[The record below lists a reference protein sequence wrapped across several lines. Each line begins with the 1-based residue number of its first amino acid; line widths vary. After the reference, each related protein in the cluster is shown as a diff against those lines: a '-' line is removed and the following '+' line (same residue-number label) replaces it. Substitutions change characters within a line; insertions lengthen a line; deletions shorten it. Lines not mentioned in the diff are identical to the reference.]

1 MTYEYNNATRLWA
14 DIASNHAMNI
24 AIDDASAQR
33 NVTPP
38 VEPQIDLA
46 RLAAITQ
53 SIDPVDLGST
63 GVQVVLTALVNE
75 THGQPC
81 GLAIAIDWLRDYG
94 EIYSGDHIAELWSAI
109 QADPDPYL
117 DSTFDTLQ
125 RIARQYPVSK
135 LASDS
140 SLSNHEE
147 PISDLPAPR
156 SSAEKIELDK
166 YVLNGKLADIEE
178 SAIVQTPIYGNLA
191 LMGQA
196 TIFYAAPNTGKTLLS
211 LAFTIEGIKAGLID
225 PARLYY
231 INNDDSTT
239 GLAEKLRIA
248 EEYGFKMLAEAYE
261 GFDANMLLSILT
273 NMIDN
278 NQASGVVVV
287 LDTATKVVNVL
298 DAAKTRMFTKVIRKF
313 VLKGGTLIALGH
325 ANKSPGAD
333 GKPVYRGTTDIL
345 NDFDCAYVVYE
356 LRSDCHEKIVV
367 FENKKMRG
375 NVARTVAYRYTT
387 ESGISYNELLAS
399 VSFVDQDKVDAV
411 QREEE
416 TSSDAEVIGVAEACI
431 TSGTNTKMLLADAI
445 AKRAGISKRRAIKVI
460 ERYTGTDPS
469 LHRWQFAVKERG
481 AKVFEILDRS
491 PPTISGGID
500 D

>member
-1 MTYEYNNATRLWA
+1 MTKENNTKGLWA
-14 DIASNHAMNI
+14 DIASSQAMNI
-24 AIDDASAQR
+24 AIDDASTQKII
-33 NVTPP
+33 TPP
-38 VEPQIDLA
+38 VEPRIDLE

-53 SIDPVDLGST
+53 NIDPVDLDST
-63 GVQVVLTALVNE
+63 GVHVVLSALVNE

-81 GLAIAIDWLRDYG
+81 GLNIANNWLRDYD

-109 QADPDPYL
+109 QAEPDR

-125 RIARQYPVSK
+125 HIARQYPVRK
-135 LASDS
+135 VASDS
-140 SLSNHEE
+140 SLSNHEV
-147 PISDLPAPR
+147 PIPDLPTPR
-156 SSAEKIELDK
+156 SSAEQIELDK

-178 SAIVQTPIYGNLA
+178 AAIGPTPIYGNLA

-345 NDFDCAYVVYE
+345 NDFDCVYVVYE

-399 VSFVDQDKVDAV
+399 VSFVDQDKVAAV

-469 LHRWQFAVKERG
+469 LHHWQFAVKERG

-491 PPTISGGID
+491 PPTTSGGTD